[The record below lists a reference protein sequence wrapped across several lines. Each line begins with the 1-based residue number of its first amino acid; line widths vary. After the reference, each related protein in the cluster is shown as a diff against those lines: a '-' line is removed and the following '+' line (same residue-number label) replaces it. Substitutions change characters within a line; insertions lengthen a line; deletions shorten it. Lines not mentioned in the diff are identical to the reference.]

1 MTPHSGVGG
10 WIPTPKKLNPAVFR
24 TAQEI
29 FVVDCVMSGDRE
41 LGSRWRNTRRTCA
54 LPMACAA
61 TAYSL
66 TRSTNISPRTRRA
79 YIGINRILKA
89 IVRVIRVGR
98 KTATKTRARTEER
111 RVG

>member
-10 WIPTPKKLNPAVFR
+10 CIPTPKKLNPAALS

-29 FVVDCVMSGDRE
+29 FVVDCVMRGDSA
-41 LGSRWRNTRRTCA
+41 LGSRWRNTRRICA

-79 YIGINRILKA
+79 YIGINRDCLKTGPEA
-89 IVRVIRVGR
+89 CWQVDTFSGHL
-98 KTATKTRARTEER
+98 TGAQSPQ
-111 RVG
+111 